1 MFEIRKEN
9 RKICVVFRFLT
20 SKYIKIIMG
29 AKRLENLEIFLTE
42 VSLKLI
48 AQLNILNSYM
58 LSIITP
64 LIEELLDLF

>member
-1 MFEIRKEN
+1 
-9 RKICVVFRFLT
+9 
-20 SKYIKIIMG
+20 MG